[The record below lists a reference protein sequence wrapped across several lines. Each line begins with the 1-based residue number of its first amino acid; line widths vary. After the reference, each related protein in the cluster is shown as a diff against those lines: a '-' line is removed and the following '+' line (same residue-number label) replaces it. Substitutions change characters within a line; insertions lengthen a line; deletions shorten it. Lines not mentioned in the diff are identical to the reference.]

1 MLTGVHPFQ
10 RESELE
16 RVHAIIHSPA
26 SRLSETLDSDVAKL
40 KFLAEKAKIR
50 C

>member
-1 MLTGVHPFQ
+1 MSSF
-10 RESELE
+10 RN
-16 RVHAIIHSPA
+16 
-26 SRLSETLDSDVAKL
+26 SRRRNQLLNRARGTMRRFDRKIRL

>member
-1 MLTGVHPFQ
+1 MLLRAHRLVPGVEYFQ
-10 RESELE
+10 MSL
-16 RVHAIIHSPA
+16 
-26 SRLSETLDSDVAKL
+26 LSL

>member
-1 MLTGVHPFQ
+1 MK
-10 RESELE
+10 
-16 RVHAIIHSPA
+16 
-26 SRLSETLDSDVAKL
+26 RLSLSCALALLVPLSGLAQELRFAVSFSL